1 MCWISDIIAPA
12 PPWTLAQSLNDYFAK
27 WSVPYEENFYISDDE
42 LRELLVPGTVTQE
55 VGTQT
60 PTEWEGS
67 SEPIKAERSRAEP
80 RNRVSDAGMIPPLTG
95 NRTARTL

>member
-1 MCWISDIIAPA
+1 MCWISDKIAPA
-12 PPWTLAQSLNDYFAK
+12 PAWELAKSLEAYFAK
-27 WSVPYEENFYISDDE
+27 WEIDDSVSDTISDEE
-42 LRELLVPGTVTQE
+42 LAELLPVTFTTQE

>member
-1 MCWISDIIAPA
+1 MCWISDVIAPA

-27 WSVPYEENFYISDDE
+27 WSVPYEEIKQISDDE
-42 LRELLVPGTVTQE
+42 LRELLVLGTVTQE